1 MAILSGMVGW
11 VSTAFSLPNA
21 TCPIHLWGEKNTP
34 LGVITLG
41 PRQAHWMRPW
51 LTLVTRLRPS
61 ALPYRRIRGNIV
73 HLTTWTGKNALLGGQ
88 GDSVPV
94 RLSDYQETRIAIAIV
109 GSLLRFRDHNTRPFP
124 LRPRARSPC
133 FFEGFFLLFRCRTRF
148 QIVGQRIDVRVSL
161 LRDVI

>member
-51 LTLVTRLRPS
+51 LTLVTRLRPT
-61 ALPYRRIRGNIV
+61 ALPYRRIRDSLFKLNYPTKCGRVIV
-73 HLTTWTGKNALLGGQ
+73 ANTTSSGW
-88 GDSVPV
+88 
-94 RLSDYQETRIAIAIV
+94 
-109 GSLLRFRDHNTRPFP
+109 
-124 LRPRARSPC
+124 
-133 FFEGFFLLFRCRTRF
+133 EGCTA
-148 QIVGQRIDVRVSL
+148 
-161 LRDVI
+161 